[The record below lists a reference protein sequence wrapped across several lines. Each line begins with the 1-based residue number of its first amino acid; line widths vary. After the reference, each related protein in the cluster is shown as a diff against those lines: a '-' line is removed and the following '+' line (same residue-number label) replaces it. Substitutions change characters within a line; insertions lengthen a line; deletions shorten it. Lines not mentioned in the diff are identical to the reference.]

1 MNVMISGFKV
11 SKFMD
16 TSATNN
22 FVRKRTA
29 MILHNKTE
37 SGESK
42 FKVVN
47 SIMKLVGGVAHVVSM
62 NVGN

>member
-1 MNVMISGFKV
+1 MISGFKV

-16 TSATNN
+16 TSATDN
-22 FVRKRTA
+22 FVRKRTT

-42 FKVVN
+42 FKVVS

>member
-1 MNVMISGFKV
+1 MNVMISGFKA

-16 TSATNN
+16 TSAANN

>member
-1 MNVMISGFKV
+1 MISGFKV

-16 TSATNN
+16 TSATHN
-22 FVRKRTA
+22 FVSKRNA
-29 MILHNKTE
+29 MILHIKIE

-47 SIMKLVGGVAHVVSM
+47 SIMKLVGGVAHVVPM
-62 NVGN
+62 NVGD